1 MLAPVNQYQTL
12 QRLGEQVRDR
22 VLDRRPSR
30 EFRVVDIGAGHGAT
44 EYSPVFADLATTYV
58 GVDLDDDIF
67 DNQWVDTQVH
77 LSAEDFAQ
85 RHSASMSAQTAEPF
99 DLATAV
105 YVWEHHPQPAD
116 LLRAIHDV
124 LDTNGTAI
132 LITPNGLHP
141 FGLAS
146 KVLAKLNLTDRVLRR
161 LRPEE
166 IDHYHFHV
174 EATQNT
180 VWGVRKCADEA
191 GFTNVDIELHD
202 DPGVFQP
209 YLPER
214 LRGLPVAY
222 SKAIAATRLT
232 ALSGTLIITLRK

>member
-1 MLAPVNQYQTL
+1 MNQYQTL
-12 QRLGEQVRDR
+12 QRLGEQALDR
-22 VLDRRPSR
+22 VSQRRPSG
-30 EFRVVDIGAGHGAT
+30 EFRVVDIGAGRGAT
-44 EYSPVFADLATTYV
+44 EYSPVFEDLATRYV

-67 DNQWVDTQVH
+67 DNAWVGEHVH

-85 RHSASMSAQTAEPF
+85 RHSTAMSDGTAEPF

-105 YVWEHHPQPAD
+105 YVWEHHRQPAN

-124 LDTNGTAI
+124 LDSDGTAI

-146 KVLAKLNLTDRVLRR
+146 KVLAKLNLTDQVLRR

-174 EATQNT
+174 EATRNT
-180 VWGVRKCADEA
+180 VRGVRKCAAEA
-191 GFTNVDIELHD
+191 GFTKVDIELHD

-214 LRGLPVAY
+214 LRSLPVLY
-222 SKAIAATRLT
+222 SKFVKATRLT